1 MTADRV
7 DQLIAAWE
15 QELPAVL
22 HPTTELTKRLTLLAA
37 AVDESTRSVLPE
49 LGLTMAEFDVLGT
62 LRRSGEPC
70 RMKPTELS
78 RSLLL
83 SSGGTS
89 NVVNQLAN
97 RGLVVREP
105 DPEDGRGTQ
114 IRLTAEGVAMAE
126 KAVLA
131 GAAAHAEIWAGV
143 PAEVLDA
150 ATTALRALHRATG
163 PAAQKRG

>member
-15 QELPAVL
+15 RELPAAL
-22 HPTTELTKRLTLLAA
+22 YPTTELTKRLLLLAS

-114 IRLTAEGVAMAE
+114 IRLTPEGVALAE

-131 GAAAHAEIWAGV
+131 GAAAHAELWADV
-143 PAEVLDA
+143 PPEVLEA
-150 ATTALRALHRATG
+150 ATTALRALHQSTG